1 MARQATLAKPAHR
14 TEAERVACDV
24 DFASDSFPDPALLH
38 RRRNSAH
45 FLHFAY
51 EFVSGCPAKIVVA
64 AQNFQVGIA
73 NTRHAHTH

>member
-1 MARQATLAKPAHR
+1 
-14 TEAERVACDV
+14 VAWDV
-24 DFASDSFPDPALLH
+24 DFASDSFPDPPLRH

-51 EFVSGCPAKIVVA
+51 EFVAGCAAKIVVA

-73 NTRHAHTH
+73 NTRHARTH